1 MRKLCRSLRTRRHHR
16 RGDLNRYGFQSP
28 GPFGAGGDSSNLFS
42 PKAQAPVVFRAFDA
56 FGPESEVVKTQPPG
70 FSGTSK
76 TAGRVFIF
84 ETLFG
89 PSALLYRESPF
100 AVFRTFLPCKTRSD
114 LLADI
119 AAEGRFPE
127 GAHPLARKVARSM
140 IDYFKGRPL
149 EIEWPPWPW
158 LDLGE
163 LTPLQRA
170 VLEETARIPYGKT
183 RAYGDI
189 AAAVGR
195 PKACRFVGST
205 MAKNPFPL
213 LIPCHRVV
221 RSDGSPGE
229 FGGGTPLKQ
238 ALIDLERRTFDKLG
252 KSRNWDG
259 KVKSS
264 RCKARKF

>member
-1 MRKLCRSLRTRRHHR
+1 MKI
-16 RGDLNRYGFQSP
+16 QM
-28 GPFGAGGDSSNLFS
+28 SS
-42 PKAQAPVVFRAFDA
+42 
-56 FGPESEVVKTQPPG
+56 
-70 FSGTSK
+70 FSGTRKK
-76 TAGRVFIF
+76 TGRVFIF

-100 AVFRTFLPCKTRSD
+100 AVFRTFLPRNSRSD

-119 AAEGRFPE
+119 TAQGRFPE
-127 GAHPLARKVARSM
+127 GAHPLARKVARSV

-149 EIEWPPWPW
+149 QIEWPPWPW
-158 LDLGE
+158 LDLGK
-163 LTPLQRA
+163 LTPLQQS

-183 RAYGDI
+183 RSYRDI

-195 PKACRFVGST
+195 PRACRFVGST
-205 MAKNPFPL
+205 MAKNPLPL

-238 ALIDLERRTFDKLG
+238 ALLDLERRNFDKLG
-252 KSRNWDG
+252 KS
-259 KVKSS
+259 
-264 RCKARKF
+264 